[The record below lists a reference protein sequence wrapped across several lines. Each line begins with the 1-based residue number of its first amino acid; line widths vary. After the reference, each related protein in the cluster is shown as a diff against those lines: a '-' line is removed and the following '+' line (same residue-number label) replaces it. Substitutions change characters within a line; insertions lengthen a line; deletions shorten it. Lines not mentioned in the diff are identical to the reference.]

1 MGLAR
6 AAVNLLLLEAAR
18 RPFEGSIVTLG
29 RQHVY
34 VTGDEVR
41 TMARQHGVVL
51 QPVLDELHREPHLA
65 AQGFLS
71 DDCLLRMIGFGKI
84 VRVDYSDYEAP
95 DAILDLN
102 AVETPEALCGAFDL
116 VLDSGTIEHVFDIA
130 AALRHCCRMVRPGGR
145 VVHLTPSSNCVE
157 HGFHNVSPT
166 LFADFYSA
174 SQFHV
179 DRVYLCRIP
188 LDLPRGVWDVYDYF
202 GSPQRFIPLGQL
214 DAHIW
219 FTFCV
224 ATAGKD
230 SAPAIPQQWVYVN
243 TWQKSQQQG
252 LGDDSASSTGE
263 PADSRAGR
271 LLLRLAGWPRLSRLA
286 QMLIERWRRMIDW
299 YRARSKALPYPFVG
313 RF

>member
-18 RPFEGSIVTLG
+18 RPFQGSVVTLG

-34 VTGDEVR
+34 VTGDELR
-41 TMARQHGVVL
+41 ALARQHGVTL
-51 QPVLDELHREPHLA
+51 RSIPEALHREPPLA

-71 DDCLLRMIGFGKI
+71 DDCLLEMIGFQRI

-102 AVETPEALCGAFDL
+102 APETPEALKGAFDL

-130 AALRHCCRMVRPGGR
+130 AAIRHCCRMVNVGGR
-145 VVHLTPSSNCVE
+145 VIHLTPSSNCVE
-157 HGFHNVSPT
+157 HGFHSVSPT

-174 SQFHV
+174 SRFEV
-179 DRVYLCRIP
+179 NRVYLCRIP
-188 LDLPRGVWDVYDYF
+188 LDLPRGSWEVYDYLH
-202 GSPQRFIPLGQL
+202 SPRFIPLGQL

-219 FTFCV
+219 FTFLV
-224 ATAGKD
+224 ATASED
-230 SAPAIPQQWVYVN
+230 SVPTTPQQWIYVQA
-243 TWQKSQQQG
+243 WQRTQEQAAG
-252 LGDDSASSTGE
+252 LAGAGDE
-263 PADSRAGR
+263 PPNSRAGR
-271 LLLRLAGWPRLSRLA
+271 LLKRLEGHPILTRLALRLIRLKN
-286 QMLIERWRRMIDW
+286 W
-299 YRARSKALPYPFVG
+299 YNVYAKKWPYPWVG